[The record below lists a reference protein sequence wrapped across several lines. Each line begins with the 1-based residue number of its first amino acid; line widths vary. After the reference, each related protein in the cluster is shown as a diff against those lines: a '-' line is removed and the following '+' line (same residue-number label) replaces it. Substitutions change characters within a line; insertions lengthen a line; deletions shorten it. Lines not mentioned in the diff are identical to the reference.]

1 MYAIIRAGGKQAK
14 VEQGDVL
21 DVERVKGDGA
31 IVYTP
36 LLVVQ
41 DDGTVISDRQV
52 LSTVTVTAEVLGASA
67 GPKIDSFKY
76 KSKTGYRRRVGHRQ
90 KYSRIQVTG
99 IEIPGGDDSST
110 GAEADAAVETE
121 AKKKPAKATAADDA
135 VETPASAGDDDADSG
150 AKTVAEKAVSGDDDP
165 VDEES

>member
-52 LSTVTVTAEVLGASA
+52 LSTVTVTA
-67 GPKIDSFKY
+67 
-76 KSKTGYRRRVGHRQ
+76 
-90 KYSRIQVTG
+90 
-99 IEIPGGDDSST
+99 
-110 GAEADAAVETE
+110 AAV
-121 AKKKPAKATAADDA
+121 AVVPSKALNLN
-135 VETPASAGDDDADSG
+135 ESSAPQKSSSG
-150 AKTVAEKAVSGDDDP
+150 V
-165 VDEES
+165 